1 MLSSEGDPCVTISSI
16 GPVSMAPDVVT
27 TSIRKT
33 LELRLEVTG
42 LAFEDLKGYTLLWY
56 LDDFLGGM
64 LRWQ

>member
-1 MLSSEGDPCVTISSI
+1 
-16 GPVSMAPDVVT
+16 MAPDVVT
-27 TSIRKT
+27 TSVRKT

-64 LRWQ
+64 FRWQ